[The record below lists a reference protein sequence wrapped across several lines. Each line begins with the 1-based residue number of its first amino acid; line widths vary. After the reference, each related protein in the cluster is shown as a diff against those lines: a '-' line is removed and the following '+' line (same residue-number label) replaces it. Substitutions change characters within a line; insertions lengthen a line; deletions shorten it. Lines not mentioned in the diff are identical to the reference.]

1 MFIKDLNKL
10 TILSLYWELMLIS
23 VICDLVFTE
32 STLFHILAFIYNETS
47 LRLHQRIQD
56 LAGNLPVEYNYSHES
71 EMSQTQ
77 LESRDCLRALKALVF
92 FNYHI
97 CILSLFLVFF
107 LQKISPCIYVDT
119 FLYVPISI
127 SLPRSPEAVAF

>member
-1 MFIKDLNKL
+1 
-10 TILSLYWELMLIS
+10 MLIS

-77 LESRDCLRALKALVF
+77 LGSRDCLRALKALVF
-92 FNYHI
+92 LTITYAFYH
-97 CILSLFLVFF
+97 FLVCF
-107 LQKISPCIYVDT
+107 LQKFTLHLCRHFFMSLFQYPC
-119 FLYVPISI
+119 LGPQK
-127 SLPRSPEAVAF
+127 L